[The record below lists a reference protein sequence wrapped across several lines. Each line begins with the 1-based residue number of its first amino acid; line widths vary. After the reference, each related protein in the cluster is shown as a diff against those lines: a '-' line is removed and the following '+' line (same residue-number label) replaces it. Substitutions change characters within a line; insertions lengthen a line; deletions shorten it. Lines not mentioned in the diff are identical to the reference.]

1 MSPHVPV
8 KRFALACVWSLL
20 AACAAPRPTDEAA
33 AALLEAD
40 RAFADDAAAH
50 GVHAAFTAALAPDA
64 VIFRPGPV
72 SASEW
77 LEGHPDWAPLIAWVP
92 DRVEI
97 SSTGDLGVTSGTWT
111 LRPAPDAEV
120 SDQGR
125 YITVWR
131 LRDGRWQA
139 VLDHGV
145 SLPAGTAEPRWT
157 VVRVPDD
164 DLPAS
169 LQATT
174 AQITTCDLMFAR
186 QLAGGGSSLE
196 PEMTWDVEFLR
207 QGTLLAGRDYAEMAY
222 APLIGSSSRC
232 AGAVTSHDGTLSA
245 TWGTVDAGG
254 QAFAYMRVWRTS
266 EADASAQVSLDV
278 LVPTG

>member
-1 MSPHVPV
+1 V
-8 KRFALACVWSLL
+8 KRFVLACACSLL
-20 AACAAPRPTDEAA
+20 AACAAPRPTDVAA

-40 RAFADDAAAH
+40 RAFAADADAH
-50 GVHAAFTAALAPDA
+50 GVHAAFKAAMAPDA

-72 SASEW
+72 GAQAW
-77 LEGHPDWAPLIAWVP
+77 LEAHPDWAALIAWVP

-139 VLDHGV
+139 VVDHGV

-196 PEMTWDVEFLR
+196 PEMTWDVEFMR
-207 QGTLLAGRDYAEMAY
+207 QGSLLIGPDYAEMAY
-222 APLIGSSSRC
+222 APLIGSTSRC
-232 AGAVTSHDGTLSA
+232 AGAVTSYDGTLSA

-254 QAFAYMRVWRTS
+254 QPFAYMRVWRTS
-266 EADASAQVSLDV
+266 AVDASAQVSLDL
-278 LVPTG
+278 LVPAG